1 MLYRYHAL
9 INMNARLFM
18 CNFKPLDLRTIITQ
32 KQLFLCALLL
42 CGAWTL
48 GLYCDTGSMS
58 YGLLCLAPIK
68 LFRNEGGGGG
78 GSVFSRASLCLG
90 RRKVST
96 MAGFVL
102 NSGVTPAGQGGV
114 LPS

>member
-32 KQLFLCALLL
+32 KHLRSVAPD
-42 CGAWTL
+42 CGAGTL
-48 GLYCDTGSMS
+48 GLYRDTGSVS

-68 LFRNEGGGGG
+68 LFTNEGGRCSAEPLFAWAGG
-78 GSVFSRASLCLG
+78 
-90 RRKVST
+90 K
-96 MAGFVL
+96 
-102 NSGVTPAGQGGV
+102 
-114 LPS
+114 